1 MNFSW
6 LFFLRHR
13 PPSLHHAIAG
23 RDLTGILVDDGS
35 LLLRFPDA
43 TMVVNLST
51 RTYCF
56 QPVLATWLTFP
67 GWLRI
72 ARVIQDQS
80 QIILVVSGALFTA
93 RIIIRRTKDDWRM
106 VLQGGRILAS
116 A

>member
-1 MNFSW
+1 MSITW
-6 LFFLRHR
+6 PHFLRHR
-13 PPSLHHAIAG
+13 PLSLQRTLAG
-23 RDLTGILVDDGS
+23 RDLTGILVEDGN

-43 TMVVNLST
+43 TMVVDLST
-51 RTYCF
+51 RAYRF
-56 QPVLATWLTFP
+56 QPILATWLTFP

-72 ARVIQDQS
+72 VRVIQDQS

-116 A
+116 N